1 MYTVDNVSEYDETSV
16 TSEIKQDEGD
26 GLKKF
31 VRFSEALFILTNF
44 LSGLALVIPAAIL
57 FSDTMSLSGSPFGMF
72 CLALLVPLF
81 ITTFVLG
88 ITVFFSLNKN
98 RLGQLPFYK
107 LRKWNALGYPLS
119 FVIIFVSSY
128 GSMFIFQ
135 ATKVSFFDP
144 EYIVVTV
151 LLLPVI
157 AWFLNI
163 AVAAILISNGLYSL
177 SKKS

>member
-16 TSEIKQDEGD
+16 KPELKQDEGD

-31 VRFSEALFILTNF
+31 VRFTEALFILTNF

-57 FSDTMSLSGSPFGMF
+57 FSDTMSLSGSTFGML
-72 CLALLVPLF
+72 CLFLLVPLF

-119 FVIIFVSSY
+119 FVI
-128 GSMFIFQ
+128 GFISFY
-135 ATKVSFFDP
+135 VSFGISSIF
-144 EYIVVTV
+144 EVL
-151 LLLPVI
+151 LLLPVL
-157 AWFLNI
+157 AWLLNI
-163 AVAAILISNGLYSL
+163 AVAAILISNGLFSL